1 VHDPFPDEGL
11 ILAHDD
17 ANRLRL
23 AHAATLFLQ
32 RKRCHSSG
40 P

>member
-1 VHDPFPDEGL
+1 VYDPFPDEGL

-17 ANRLRL
+17 ANLL
-23 AHAATLFLQ
+23 GLGHAATLFPPAQ
-32 RKRCHSSG
+32 AM

>member
-11 ILAHDD
+11 IFAHDD
-17 ANRLRL
+17 ANPLRL

-32 RKRCHSSG
+32 RRQM